1 MTVVLTTITLLL
13 STACYPVRSDS
24 ESNHRRP
31 QPKGL
36 YSYVAPYSENGQ
48 PRIGIFPTSTEQ
60 MTTLFP
66 ESDLID
72 GVVLLLH
79 WSILNPQPNIMRW
92 DIIEHVLNYW
102 HKKNKTVSFVI
113 SPVGSY
119 VQMSKEF
126 GGELTGATP
135 NWVLKRINTFRSKTS
150 VVIDGRKETRELEFP
165 EYMNNA
171 FLNYYF
177 DFLREFSTKYDRDE
191 RIAFVRIFS
200 GYNGE
205 EVASVNGGNGGFP
218 RNFTYDN
225 WLRFQNSLVDTH
237 TKIFQSTPLE
247 IDLALTGRMYN
258 NRSRKQFGGKPSNQ
272 QILDFVDKL
281 CQQNIAIG
289 NNGLNSDTIDMLTNK
304 GERTTQIFDILK
316 YAKNKQ
322 NTITIETKSPPTS
335 NDMLD
340 TDKILAAI
348 KQLQPDRINV
358 FGAHIAA
365 STENVAKGKAQRNLT
380 IPFDNKPTQMRDH
393 LPDIASRNLMLLQ
406 DMRTVVSS
414 PQNK

>member
-1 MTVVLTTITLLL
+1 
-13 STACYPVRSDS
+13 
-24 ESNHRRP
+24 
-31 QPKGL
+31 
-36 YSYVAPYSENGQ
+36 
-48 PRIGIFPTSTEQ
+48 
-60 MTTLFP
+60 
-66 ESDLID
+66 
-72 GVVLLLH
+72 
-79 WSILNPQPNIMRW
+79 
-92 DIIEHVLNYW
+92 
-102 HKKNKTVSFVI
+102 
-113 SPVGSY
+113 
-119 VQMSKEF
+119 
-126 GGELTGATP
+126 
-135 NWVLKRINTFRSKTS
+135 
-150 VVIDGRKETRELEFP
+150 
-165 EYMNNA
+165 
-171 FLNYYF
+171 
-177 DFLREFSTKYDRDE
+177 
-191 RIAFVRIFS
+191 
-200 GYNGE
+200 
-205 EVASVNGGNGGFP
+205 
-218 RNFTYDN
+218 
-225 WLRFQNSLVDTH
+225 
-237 TKIFQSTPLE
+237 
-247 IDLALTGRMYN
+247 MYN